1 MSLLEKDFRC
11 PDLAGTHASVPAPM
25 AAGLP
30 IFEIS
35 IDRPTFNMRSP
46 ALPVF

>member
-1 MSLLEKDFRC
+1 MSLLEKDLRF
-11 PDLAGTHASVPAPM
+11 PDLVGTHASAAALRV
-25 AAGLP
+25 AGLP